1 MGSCVPVSTQRW
13 METDCSIPAAGGKQW
28 VNSVLSQQ
36 LQGEGGQELAYDLTT
51 RAR

>member
-1 MGSCVPVSTQRW
+1 MSTQRW
-13 METDCSIPAAGGKQW
+13 METDCSIPASGGKQW